1 MAGAAVAEVH
11 DGILVVLID
20 AVGVDSHCQVV
31 RRTGAVA
38 EVDHPLTA
46 VQDLIKIIIR
56 IVDDKGGCSGE
67 VAVRPGIGQHM
78 HGKACRRGAFSSGEL
93 NRLLHERAVGLA
105 DQAVFLL
112 IAQPGLSGR
121 PGSEIAGQKVKRRP
135 DPCNILQTHQIGPG
149 LHQFKLQLGRDRGF
163 RSLDLCKEGA

>member
-78 HGKACRRGAFSSGEL
+78 HGKTCRRGSLSSGEL

-121 PGSEIAGQKVKRRP
+121 PGCEVAGQKMERSP
-135 DPCNILQTHQIGPG
+135 DACNVLQAHQVGPG